1 MSKRTQL
8 ENDYIKA
15 YRWLFGNDYSIKFIH
30 KQFISCP
37 ISRRQEL
44 VETWK
49 NECKRSFNNRD
60 YWD

>member
-1 MSKRTQL
+1 MKRTQL

-15 YRWLFGNDYSIKFIH
+15 YRWMFGNDYSIKFIH
-30 KQFISCP
+30 QQFKSCSFLRC
-37 ISRRQEL
+37 IEL

-60 YWD
+60 YRD